1 MRDHSTPVPNSIAH
15 APGSKPSSDIV
26 LERLNKL
33 HPKIID
39 LELSRVLR
47 LLERVGHPEKKLPP
61 VIHVAGT
68 NGKGSVVAYLRAI
81 LEAAGYRVHVYTS
94 PHLVRFNER
103 IRLAG
108 ELIAEQALIALLEEC
123 EQANGRE
130 PITFFEIT
138 TVAAF
143 LAFTRT
149 PADVLLLEVGLGGE
163 FDATNVID
171 QPLASVLMPISMDHM
186 QFLGDTIEK
195 IAAAKAGI
203 IKSGRPAIVGRQP
216 KEALGVFEA
225 KAKELGAPLYRYG
238 HEWHVDGLLM
248 DSLRFNDRRGPRRY
262 PAPGLLGR
270 HQFGNAGVAVAAT
283 YWLEGFKIPEGAI
296 AQGLRDVQW
305 PARMQ
310 RLREGG
316 PLIEMLPEGWEL
328 WLDGGHNEDAG
339 QVIADMIRDWG
350 NQDRARGNELHTHAI
365 FGMLSTKDPIA
376 FLKPLAPLLD
386 DLNAV
391 AIPGD
396 HASLSA
402 EDCVR
407 AGTAVGLISSGF
419 PSVEAALRSVVDAH
433 DDGPPCRVLI
443 CGSLYLAGTVLAENR

>member
-1 MRDHSTPVPNSIAH
+1 VNSIM
-15 APGSKPSSDIV
+15 PSGSSDVV

-47 LLERVGHPEKKLPP
+47 LLDRVGNPEKRLPP

-68 NGKGSVVAYLRAI
+68 NGKGSVIAYLRAI

-108 ELIAEQALIALLEEC
+108 TLIEEPALIALLEEC
-123 EQANGRE
+123 ERANGGE
-130 PITFFEIT
+130 QITFFEIT

-143 LAFTRT
+143 LAFIRN
-149 PADVLLLEVGLGGE
+149 PADILLLETGLGGT
-163 FDATNVID
+163 FDATNVVD

-186 QFLGDTIEK
+186 QFLGDTLEQ
-195 IAAAKAGI
+195 IAANKAGI
-203 IKSGRPAIVGRQP
+203 IKRGRPAIVGRQP
-216 KEALGVFEA
+216 KEARAVFEA
-225 KAKELGAPLYRYG
+225 KAAALGAPLYRYG
-238 HEWHVDGLLM
+238 VEWIADGLLK
-248 DSLRFNDRRGPRRY
+248 DTLRFRDHRGPRRY
-262 PAPGLLGR
+262 PRPGLLGS
-270 HQFGNAGVAVAAT
+270 HQFANAGAAVAT
-283 YWLEGFKIPEGAI
+283 THWLEGFKIPDSAI
-296 AQGLRDVQW
+296 ARGLREVEW

-310 RLREGG
+310 RLRRG
-316 PLIEMLPEGWEL
+316 PLVDMLPEGWEL

-339 QVIADMIRDWG
+339 QVIADMIRDWQA
-350 NQDRARGNELHTHAI
+350 QDRRSGTDLRAHAV
-365 FGMLSTKDPIA
+365 FGMLSSKDPVA
-376 FLKPLAPLLD
+376 FLKPLAPLLE

-407 AGTAVGLISSGF
+407 AGTEVGLISSAF
-419 PSVEAALRSVVDAH
+419 PSVEAALRSVVDSH
-433 DDGPPCRVLI
+433 EDGPPSRVLI
-443 CGSLYLAGTVLAENR
+443 CGSLYLAGTVLAENG

>member
-1 MRDHSTPVPNSIAH
+1 MPNSV
-15 APGSKPSSDIV
+15 APAPSSTPSSDIV

-47 LLERVGHPEKKLPP
+47 LLERVGHPERKLPP

-108 ELIAEQALIALLEEC
+108 ELIAEPALIELLEEC
-123 EQANGRE
+123 EQANGGAQ
-130 PITFFEIT
+130 ITFFEIT
-138 TVAAF
+138 TAVPFSPSTACRRISCCWRPGSA
-143 LAFTRT
+143 
-149 PADVLLLEVGLGGE
+149 VE

-203 IKSGRPAIVGRQP
+203 IKRGRPAIVGRQP
-216 KEALGVFEA
+216 AEALAVFAA
-225 KAKELGAPLYRYG
+225 KASELGARLYRYG
-238 HEWHVDGLLM
+238 REWHADGVLK
-248 DSLRFNDRRGPRRY
+248 DSLRFRDLRGPRRY

-270 HQFGNAGVAVAAT
+270 HQFGNAGAAVATT
-283 YWLEGFKIPEGAI
+283 YWLDGFKINDGAI
-296 AQGLRDVQW
+296 AQGLREVQW

-310 RLREGG
+310 RLTGG
-316 PLIEMLPEGWEL
+316 PLFDMMPAGWEL

-339 QVIADMIRDWG
+339 QVIADMIRDWRA
-350 NQDRARGNELHTHAI
+350 QDRAKGADIRTHAI
-365 FGMLSTKDPIA
+365 FGMLSSKDPIA
-376 FLKPLAPLLD
+376 FLKPLSPLLD

-402 EDCVR
+402 EDCVK
-407 AGTAVGLISSGF
+407 AGTAVGLISNGY
-419 PSVEAALRSVVDAH
+419 PSVEAALRSVVDSH

>member
-1 MRDHSTPVPNSIAH
+1 VPNSVSA
-15 APGSKPSSDIV
+15 APSPNASSDIV

-39 LELSRVLR
+39 LELTRVER

-108 ELIAEQALIALLEEC
+108 ALIEEQALIDLLEEC
-123 EQANGRE
+123 EQANGGQS
-130 PITFFEIT
+130 ITFFEIT

-149 PADVLLLEVGLGGE
+149 QADVLLLEVGLGGE

-171 QPLASVLMPISMDHM
+171 RPLATVLMPISMDHM
-186 QFLGDTIEK
+186 QFLGDSIEK

-203 IKSGRPAIVGRQP
+203 IKPGRPAIVGRQP
-216 KEALGVFEA
+216 KEALAVFEA
-225 KAKELGAPLYRYG
+225 KAKALGAPLYRSG
-238 HEWHVDGLLM
+238 REWFADGLLK
-248 DSLRFNDRRGPRRY
+248 DSLRFQDRRGPRRY

-270 HQFGNAGVAVAAT
+270 HQFGNAGAAVATT
-283 YWLEGFKIPEGAI
+283 YWLDGFKITDGAI
-296 AQGLRDVQW
+296 ARGLREVQW

-310 RLREGG
+310 RLTRG
-316 PLIEMLPEGWEL
+316 PLIDMLPEGWEL

-339 QVIADMIRDWG
+339 QVIADMIRDWQA
-350 NQDRARGNELHTHAI
+350 QDRARRIELHTHAI

-402 EDCVR
+402 EDCVK
-407 AGTAVGLISSGF
+407 AGTEVGLISNGY

-433 DDGPPCRVLI
+433 EDGPPCRVLI
-443 CGSLYLAGTVLAENR
+443 CGSLYLAGTVLAEND

>member
-1 MRDHSTPVPNSIAH
+1 VNKIASVNASSHTPS
-15 APGSKPSSDIV
+15 SSSDIV

-33 HPKIID
+33 HPKLID
-39 LELSRVLR
+39 LELSRVQR
-47 LLERVGHPEKKLPP
+47 LLARVGNPERKLPP

-68 NGKGSVVAYLRAI
+68 NGKGSVIAYLRAF

-108 ELIAEQALIALLEEC
+108 SLIEEPTLIELLEEC
-123 EQANGRE
+123 EQANGGQQ
-130 PITFFEIT
+130 ITFFEVT
-138 TVAAF
+138 TVAAY
-143 LAFTRT
+143 LAFSRN
-149 PADVLLLEVGLGGE
+149 PADILLLETGLGGT

-171 QPLASVLMPISMDHM
+171 RPLASVLMPISMDHM
-186 QFLGDTIEK
+186 QFLGDSLEQ
-195 IAAAKAGI
+195 IAANKAGI
-203 IKSGRPAIVGRQP
+203 IKQGRPAIVGRQP
-216 KEALGVFEA
+216 DEALAVFEA
-225 KAKELGAPLYRYG
+225 KAKELNAPLYRYG
-238 HEWHVDGLLM
+238 KEWFVDGLLK
-248 DSLRFNDRRGPRRY
+248 DSLRFLDTRGPRRY
-262 PAPGLLGR
+262 PPPGLLGS
-270 HQFGNAGVAVAAT
+270 HQFANAGTAIAAT
-283 YWLEGFKIPEGAI
+283 RWLEGFKIDDGAI
-296 AQGLRDVQW
+296 AQGLRNVEW

-310 RLREGG
+310 RLTHG
-316 PLIEMLPEGWEL
+316 PLTEMLPKNWEL

-350 NQDRARGNELHTHAI
+350 NQDRARGHELHTHAI
-365 FGMLSTKDPIA
+365 FGMLSTKDPEA
-376 FLKPLAPLLD
+376 FLKPLSPLLD

-402 EDCVR
+402 EDCVK

-433 DDGPPCRVLI
+433 EDGPPCRVLI